1 MKKNQLVLMASVF
14 ISGIIL
20 GVAIP
25 GLLSCG
31 RHEIAPVPLSLT
43 QIDTTTANT
52 LFRQYYDKATIET
65 KPFKGFSL
73 EMEQLGALNK
83 LFNGNGNLKGFRLYM
98 GPDTPERIRIIVG
111 IDKNGNDDVKCI
123 YKTNIGTADP
133 CPPICDGN
141 SPITR
146 KTL

>member
-1 MKKNQLVLMASVF
+1 MASIF

-25 GLLSCG
+25 GLFSCS
-31 RHEIAPVPLSLT
+31 RHDIAPVPLSIT

-52 LFRQYYDKATIET
+52 LFRQYYDKAKIET
-65 KPFKGFSL
+65 RPFKGFSL
-73 EMEQLGALNK
+73 EMEQFGALYK
-83 LFNGNGNLKGFRLYM
+83 LFNNGNNTLKGFRIYM
-98 GPDTPERIRIIVG
+98 GPDTPDRVRIIVG
-111 IDKNGNDDVKCI
+111 IDKNGNDDVRCI

-146 KTL
+146 KTP